1 MQHIALIGSSG
12 GGAATLSGGSAYG
25 AITTLVD
32 HLNAAGFRLS
42 HLQFVDCARPL
53 DLAGNGTKAK
63 LWQIVN
69 GAVTCTCAGTLSD
82 INEACAVA
90 DAKLATAII
99 QTPVADG
106 SAATGGVERAARLL
120 RSMRMR
126 SNNNNI
132 TREGTSRS
140 TSSQLPVDGMI
151 VISADVGGANK
162 ESIAAAVASGM
173 TVLYCQLPIC
183 LSRPVSVSLSLSR
196 SASLSLSLPPPLSPA
211 FAFST

>member
-126 SNNNNI
+126 NI

-140 TSSQLPVDGMI
+140 TSFQLPVDGMI

-183 LSRPVSVSLSLSR
+183 LSRPVSVSLSLS
-196 SASLSLSLPPPLSPA
+196 LC
-211 FAFST
+211 